1 MTEKEKPNYP
11 LTEKVRSAILS
22 LSELVGGKVF
32 TEKCE
37 HENGELYG
45 IIFAFGESK
54 ENCSLTWGISHGR
67 MVIKLPGE
75 HVHLLRGFEGF
86 SFDKNEGRV
95 AIIDRRGKKVFLE
108 CDEKGQLTSSL
119 SEKH

>member
-1 MTEKEKPNYP
+1 MAEKEKPNYP
-11 LTEKVRSAILS
+11 LKEKIKSAILS
-22 LSELVGGKVF
+22 LSEFVGGKVF

-37 HENGELYG
+37 RENGELYG
-45 IIFAFGESK
+45 IIFVFGESR

-75 HVHLLRGFEGF
+75 HVHLLHGFEGF
-86 SFDKNEGRV
+86 SFDKNERRA

-108 CDEKGQLTSSL
+108 CDKKGQLTLSL
-119 SEKH
+119 SEI